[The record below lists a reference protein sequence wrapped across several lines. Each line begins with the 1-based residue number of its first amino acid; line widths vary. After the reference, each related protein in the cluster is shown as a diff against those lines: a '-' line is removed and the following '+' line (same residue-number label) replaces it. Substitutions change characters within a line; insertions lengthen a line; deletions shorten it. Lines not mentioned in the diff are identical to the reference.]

1 MTNSEIVC
9 NHVKKRKKDLIS
21 IFGSKCCIC
30 GFDSFQEGLDFHH
43 VNPEEKSFSFGPQA
57 PTKALEKQLEELRK
71 CILVCANCHRGIH
84 ANKILVP
91 EDWNKFFNENRAKEL
106 IEENELIR
114 HGKLHYCQ
122 RCGKIITRKASYCSE
137 CSHLISRKADR
148 PSREELKDLI
158 RSKPFTQI
166 ALLFNVSDNA
176 IRRWCDYYG
185 LPRKKS
191 EIAKM
196 TNEEWVQI

>member
-9 NHVKKRKKDLIS
+9 NHVRKRKKDLIS
-21 IFGSKCCIC
+21 VFGSKCCIC

-43 VNPEEKSFSFGPQA
+43 VNPKEKSFSFGPQA
-57 PTKALEKQLEELRK
+57 STKALEKQLEELRK

-176 IRRWCDYYG
+176 IRRWYDYYG

>member
-91 EDWNKFFNENRAKEL
+91 EDWDKFFDENRAKEL

>member
-9 NHVKKRKKDLIS
+9 NHVRKRKKDLIS
-21 IFGSKCCIC
+21 VFGSKCCIC
-30 GFDSFQEGLDFHH
+30 GFNSFQEGLDFHH
-43 VNPEEKSFSFGPQA
+43 VNPKEKSFSFGLQA
-57 PTKALEKQLEELRK
+57 STKALEKQLEELRK

-91 EDWNKFFNENRAKEL
+91 EDWNKFFNENRAREL

-191 EIAKM
+191 EITKM

>member
-9 NHVKKRKKDLIS
+9 NHVRKRKKDLIS
-21 IFGSKCCIC
+21 VFGSKCCIC
-30 GFDSFQEGLDFHH
+30 GFNSFQEGLDFHH
-43 VNPEEKSFSFGPQA
+43 VNPKEKSFSFGPQA
-57 PTKALEKQLEELRK
+57 STKALEKQLEELRK
-71 CILVCANCHRGIH
+71 CILACANCHRGIH
-84 ANKILVP
+84 ANKMLVP